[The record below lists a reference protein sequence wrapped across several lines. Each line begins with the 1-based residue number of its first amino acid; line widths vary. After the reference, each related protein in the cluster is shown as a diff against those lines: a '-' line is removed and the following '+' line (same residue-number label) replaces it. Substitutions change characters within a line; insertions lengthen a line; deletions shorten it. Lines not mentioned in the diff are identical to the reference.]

1 VLPLHAPN
9 GEDYYLGLFLIGA
22 YQEILGDMHNLFGDT
37 NTVHVSISPTGGYY
51 LEQVVTGDTVT
62 DVLQY
67 VNYSRADLVARLR
80 RALEDALRAKR
91 LTLEESGHLLKIYE
105 AGLSGYTYLEGSR
118 DLEGHLFQ
126 SYSRPLPSAVHQP

>member
-1 VLPLHAPN
+1 
-9 GEDYYLGLFLIGA
+9 
-22 YQEILGDMHNLFGDT
+22 MHNLFGDT
-37 NTVHVSISPTGGYY
+37 NTVHVSISPKGGYY

-67 VNYSRADLVARLR
+67 VNYSRTDLVARLR

-118 DLEGHLFQ
+118 DLEGHVFQ
-126 SYSRPLPSAVHQP
+126 PYPRPLPSAVHQTS